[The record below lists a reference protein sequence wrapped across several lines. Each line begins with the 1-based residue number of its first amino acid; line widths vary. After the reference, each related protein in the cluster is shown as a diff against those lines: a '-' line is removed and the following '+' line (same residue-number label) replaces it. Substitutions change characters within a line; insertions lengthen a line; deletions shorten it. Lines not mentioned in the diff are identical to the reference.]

1 MATFSRLKLLSRRIT
16 TCSRE
21 TTLFKPSYNSLRDLN
36 CFLNKLTGNPCLLGN
51 RLLGKSFTASST
63 DLSPSNEDD
72 ELKENPFYEK
82 YADKI
87 KESRHPGSQKPLS
100 KEEVSYRMNYEAKK
114 WKKHMKSIEQKLGSK
129 GEVDMAGKSSL
140 PKNLNDILK
149 LDQMQGKNKDEIGH
163 IWTEYFKSKQSISA
177 VIPKEIYDRIFIR
190 SLSCPLFIYPLVK
203 EQGYEFMLAQFQE
216 NQCFFTSLLNYQ
228 AHGEN
233 APWQMNLTHYTEL
246 KDEKDIVLM
255 LGEVDTDKLN
265 ILEAQC
271 LAQQV
276 QMFYATAD
284 EERFNLVYTFN
295 KNPNNFKYMDVI
307 KEVEASR
314 LIESLH
320 ITS

>member
-1 MATFSRLKLLSRRIT
+1 MATFSRLKLLSRGFT
-16 TCSRE
+16 TCSKE
-21 TTLFKPSYNSLRDLN
+21 TSLFKPNYNSLGDLS
-36 CFLNKLTGNPCLLGN
+36 CFINKLTRNSCLLGN
-51 RLLGKSFTASST
+51 RLIGKSFTASSKG
-63 DLSPSNEDD
+63 LGPSNGDD
-72 ELKENPFYEK
+72 ELKGNPFYEK

-87 KESRHPGSQKPLS
+87 KESRYPGSQKPLS

-114 WKKHMKSIEQKLGSK
+114 WKNHMKTIEQKLDSR
-129 GEVDMAGKSSL
+129 GEAHVSGKSSL

-149 LDQMQGKNKDEIGH
+149 LDQIQGKNKDEIAH

-177 VIPKEIYDRIFIR
+177 VIPKEIYDRIYTR
-190 SLSCPLFIYPLVK
+190 ALSCPSFIYPLVK

-255 LGEVDTDKLN
+255 LGEVDTDQLN

-284 EERFNLVYTFN
+284 EERFYLVYTFN
-295 KNPNNFKYMDVI
+295 KDPNNFKYMDVI

-320 ITS
+320 IKS